1 MNRPI
6 EEIERDIKS
15 EKEKIRVAQSNLARL
30 RVEFCETLS
39 RKFAE
44 ETDISEGDKFEC
56 TITHRDFKGNECVSK
71 YYGVLVGFR
80 LSDWG
85 SVLLVYADVKKD
97 GSRSKN
103 THNTSID
110 IKDFCNYKK
119 I

>member
-15 EKEKIRVAQSNLARL
+15 EKEKIRVAQSDLARL

-44 ETDISEGDKFEC
+44 DTGISEGDKFEC
-56 TITHRDFKGNECVSK
+56 TITYKDFKGNERVNK
-71 YYGVLVGFR
+71 YYGFLVGFR
-80 LSDWG
+80 LSEWG
-85 SVLLVYADVKKD
+85 SVLIVYADVKKD

-103 THNTSID
+103 THNTFID
-110 IKDFCNYKK
+110 TRHLGCYKK
-119 I
+119 V